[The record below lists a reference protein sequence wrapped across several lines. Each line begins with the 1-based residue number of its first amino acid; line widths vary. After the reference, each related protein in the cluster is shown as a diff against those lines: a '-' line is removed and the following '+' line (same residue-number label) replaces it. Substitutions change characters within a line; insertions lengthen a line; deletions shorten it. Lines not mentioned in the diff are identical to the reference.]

1 MEKPHKLIHFSHTV
15 YGLESQACDIPKR
28 ESNHLI
34 KQEPLKHYVLRQIN
48 FLIKTP
54 KVHVNMIIFKTKQ
67 TCLYIVFTSCLK
79 NLKIILSLIFTANF
93 TIAFKSMNLHC
104 ISQPTAS

>member
-1 MEKPHKLIHFSHTV
+1 MEKPHKLIYFSHTV
-15 YGLESQACDIPKR
+15 YGLESQACNIPKR

-54 KVHVNMIIFKTKQ
+54 KVHVNMIIFKNKAN
-67 TCLYIVFTSCLK
+67 LFVHSIYFMFKKPK
-79 NLKIILSLIFTANF
+79 NYF
-93 TIAFKSMNLHC
+93 
-104 ISQPTAS
+104 ISHFYSKFHNSF